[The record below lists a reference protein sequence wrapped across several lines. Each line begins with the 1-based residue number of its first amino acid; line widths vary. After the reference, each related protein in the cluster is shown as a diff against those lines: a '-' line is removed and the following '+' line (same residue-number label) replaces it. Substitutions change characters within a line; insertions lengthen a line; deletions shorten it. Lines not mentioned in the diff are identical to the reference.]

1 MSKLLPKGLAIA
13 ILAALCWT
21 DFGLARDDALER
33 LLEKVEGPETK
44 ADEPKPAPLEK
55 TADGRAE
62 TKAEPER
69 PGDASE
75 PDDKAL
81 DSLLEKIGQEDG
93 APPPS
98 RPDKPSAGEPNPPKP
113 DEPQEATKLEDKDKE
128 LDRHLQEDIQGKRRK
143 KPREQQPQ
151 GSGKLGEAVDKMRE
165 VEKRL
170 SKTDTGESTRKK
182 QGEIVQ
188 DLESILKQLRQASS
202 KGIGQEKSSRK
213 IQQAGNQKGNPSGE
227 SQQGASGGGV
237 GPMKPKPPAN
247 IAGIAG
253 DKSAWGHLPPE
264 LRTELDNIF
273 KEEPLESRRSLIERY
288 YLSVNKKSRVARE

>member
-1 MSKLLPKGLAIA
+1 MSKIPLALA
-13 ILAALCWT
+13 ILAALGWT
-21 DFGLARDDALER
+21 TVGLAQNDDQDAALER

-44 ADEPKPAPLEK
+44 ADEPKPAPLGK
-55 TADGRAE
+55 TVDDQAN
-62 TKAEPER
+62 AEPEQ

-81 DSLLEKIGQEDG
+81 DRLLEKISEEDD
-93 APPPS
+93 APPPP
-98 RPDKPSAGEPNPPKP
+98 RPNKPSAGEPGPPKT
-113 DEPQEATKLEDKDKE
+113 DELQEATKLESKEKD

-143 KPREQQPQ
+143 KPQAQQPQ

-202 KGIGQEKSSRK
+202 KGSGKGKMSRK
-213 IQQAGNQKGNPSGE
+213 TRQAGNQKGNQPGE
-227 SQQGASGGGV
+227 PQQGANGGGV
-237 GPMKPKPPAN
+237 GPLKPKPPTN

-288 YLSVNKKSRVARE
+288 YLSVNKKSRAGQE